1 MKIDDDTNIISPE
14 NTKQKK
20 GKSFNKLYKTVMS
33 DIYFIRMRCF
43 VSVLATLMIFAGSKA
58 CYPPPT
64 PQPPPPC
71 PLEQQTCVSETNVL
85 AKKTVSAPLPLRCS
99 KIH

>member
-1 MKIDDDTNIISPE
+1 MMTNITNIISPE

-20 GKSFNKLYKTVMS
+20 GRYKFKLYKTVMS

-64 PQPPPPC
+64 PPPPPSC
-71 PLEQQTCVSETNVL
+71 PLEQQTCVSMTNVL